1 MPPFYDNL
9 KLHDEV
15 LDAVEESI
23 IAVNLPQPQ
32 EQNVMNQAC
41 AETLL
46 AKAHEAQRTQQ
57 QEAVRQLEER
67 HSFW

>member
-9 KLHDEV
+9 NLHDEV

-23 IAVNLPQPQ
+23 IAVNLPEPQ
-32 EQNVMNQAC
+32 ERSVINPAG
-41 AETLL
+41 AEPLL
-46 AKAHEAQRTQQ
+46 VKAHDAQRTQQ

-67 HSFW
+67 HSYW